1 MKGKIGI
8 GGAPL
13 QTITSGGN
21 ADYCIVDIYH
31 GTIGP
36 DLLCRTIAN
45 TPANERRIRGMA

>member
-1 MKGKIGI
+1 MKGKIGS

-13 QTITSGGN
+13 QTITPRGN
-21 ADYCIVDIYH
+21 AEYRIVDIYH

-45 TPANERRIRGMA
+45 TPANERRLRGMA